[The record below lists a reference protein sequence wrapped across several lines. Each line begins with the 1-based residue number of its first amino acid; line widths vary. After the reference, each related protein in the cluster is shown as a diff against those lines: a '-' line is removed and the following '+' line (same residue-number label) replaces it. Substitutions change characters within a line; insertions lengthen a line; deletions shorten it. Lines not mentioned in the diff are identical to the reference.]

1 MKSNLKKI
9 PKSFHWALVAFF
21 SFIFIQSYINKGLD
35 GSGDGITPEVSFEGV
50 PYVKEAWEVIEKR
63 YFEDITFEKS
73 QEISE
78 GAIAGMMSSFDRY
91 SRFVPPTKSQIEW
104 ENTEGSFGGIG
115 VTIAPYGKFLQVVS
129 VVKDGPA
136 YKSKIKN
143 GDIIIS
149 ADGVSF
155 DSLSYEESVSF
166 VRGPIGKAVRLEV
179 IDSTTAETVE
189 VSITREVV
197 VVPSIGNDEKVNEET
212 YLIQLLQFNKNTP
225 SLMRQEIQKLI
236 NEDIE
241 NLILDLRGN
250 PGGELYSC
258 LEIVDMFLEE
268 GVIVKIKF
276 RDEEKVFSAKTGDIA
291 EDLNLVV
298 IVDEY
303 SASAS
308 EIFAGAIQDH
318 ERGLIIG
325 NTTFGKG
332 LVQHG
337 ETLESGG
344 SIIITTAVYL
354 TPNGNQVNGN
364 GIIPD
369 LKIETSVDESV
380 VTLLNQIEELQNEI
394 SILRSDIRDRI
405 GDLMLEKAIGEIEK

>member
-197 VVPSIGNDEKVNEET
+197 VVPSIGNVEKVNEET

-318 ERGLIIG
+318 ERGVIVG

>member
-318 ERGLIIG
+318 ERGVIVG

>member
-1 MKSNLKKI
+1 
-9 PKSFHWALVAFF
+9 
-21 SFIFIQSYINKGLD
+21 
-35 GSGDGITPEVSFEGV
+35 
-50 PYVKEAWEVIEKR
+50 
-63 YFEDITFEKS
+63 
-73 QEISE
+73 
-78 GAIAGMMSSFDRY
+78 
-91 SRFVPPTKSQIEW
+91 
-104 ENTEGSFGGIG
+104 
-115 VTIAPYGKFLQVVS
+115 
-129 VVKDGPA
+129 
-136 YKSKIKN
+136 
-143 GDIIIS
+143 
-149 ADGVSF
+149 
-155 DSLSYEESVSF
+155 
-166 VRGPIGKAVRLEV
+166 
-179 IDSTTAETVE
+179 
-189 VSITREVV
+189 
-197 VVPSIGNDEKVNEET
+197 
-212 YLIQLLQFNKNTP
+212 
-225 SLMRQEIQKLI
+225 MRQEIQKLI

-276 RDEEKVFSAKTGDIA
+276 RDEEKVFSAKTGGIA

-318 ERGLIIG
+318 ERGLVIG

-369 LKIETSVDESV
+369 LKIETSDDKSV

-394 SILRSDIRDRI
+394 SILRSNIRDRI